1 MAIIRSEVV
10 EPGDLATGRPPILEF
25 RTDDG
30 RGPYFAVPGTSQ
42 RLTREEARAYASGVA
57 ERSRRS
63 SALEVAHRKA
73 TEEQGERAKGEISV
87 SA

>member
-30 RGPYFAVPGTSQ
+30 RAPYFAVPGTPRRMS
-42 RLTREEARAYASGVA
+42 RDEARARARASPGSVG
-57 ERSRRS
+57 RPPRRGWT
-63 SALEVAHRKA
+63 R
-73 TEEQGERAKGEISV
+73 
-87 SA
+87 